1 MSATLQS
8 APVVPESV
16 HREDPAL
23 FVRWA
28 LGQLQ
33 IPVDLGERDAVV
45 GLPEADRAAFA
56 GQQRLRLPLSG
67 PAGAGQES
75 LAWDSRF
82 GGWLIARLRQIG
94 PALHARPRVQPMGV
108 NDIAR
113 TLYPEYKIDNGRVHL
128 AGCQLTDHSFLR
140 LSFVGDEPHDAIRH
154 VFTAPDGSTVSEEL
168 VRELGL
174 DDLEPI
180 AKAPPRL
187 ADGALR
193 SLVAA
198 GRRIAAKQSTSRDPA
213 ATTVEPLA
221 VAVVWVRHAEGR
233 LQFTIGA
240 TSVTQ
245 TFSSWARLLKAQ
257 PFVARHSGTTTF
269 HLAITDD
276 DRIDAADQIAVCQ
289 HSGRRVLQSELV
301 RCSVTGKHVLP
312 DFTEPCPVSGEPA
325 LRHEFVAC
333 TNCRQRVSK
342 AVLAEGVCSACRN
355 MSKVTK
361 DDPRLVWIFGEHPG
375 LDRWSRWQ
383 LAETASV
390 YIAQAAGFMKRLLVV
405 VDKETL
411 AVHRVATAPRL
422 GSTWLDAAD
431 QSRADLLT

>member
-1 MSATLQS
+1 MKERPGFACPIASSSMSATLES
-8 APVVPESV
+8 IAVVPDSV
-16 HREDPAL
+16 HREDPAV

-28 LGQLQ
+28 LGHLQ
-33 IPVDLGERDAVV
+33 IPVDMGDRDAVV
-45 GLPEADRAAFA
+45 ALPEADRAAFA
-56 GQQRLRLPLSG
+56 GQQRLRLPL
-67 PAGAGQES
+67 AGAAGTGQES

-82 GGWLIARLRQIG
+82 GVWLTGRLRQSSS
-94 PALHARPRVQPMGV
+94 ALHARPRVQPMGV

-113 TLYPEYKIDNGRVHL
+113 TLYPAYKIDNGRVHL
-128 AGCQLTDHSFLR
+128 AGCQLTDHAFLR
-140 LSFVGDEPHDAIRH
+140 LSFVGDDPNDSIRH

-174 DDLEPI
+174 DELEPI
-180 AKAPPRL
+180 VKSPPRL

-221 VAVVWVRHAEGR
+221 TVVVWVRHAEGR

-240 TSVTQ
+240 TSVSQ

-276 DRIDAADQIAVCQ
+276 DRIDAAEQIVACQ
-289 HSGRRVLQSELV
+289 HSGRRVLRSELV
-301 RCSVTGKHVLP
+301 RCSVTGKFVLP

-325 LRHEFVAC
+325 LRQEFVAC
-333 TNCRQRVSK
+333 SNCRQRVSK
-342 AVLAEGVCSACRN
+342 AVLAEGVCSAARPAATWRR
-355 MSKVTK
+355 S
-361 DDPRLVWIFGEHPG
+361 PRMTRGWFGSLASIRVWTAGPDG
-375 LDRWSRWQ
+375 SSPKQRTSTSR
-383 LAETASV
+383 
-390 YIAQAAGFMKRLLVV
+390 K
-405 VDKETL
+405 
-411 AVHRVATAPRL
+411 PP
-422 GSTWLDAAD
+422 
-431 QSRADLLT
+431 DL